1 MKSMKHLFFVIL
13 ILSVNIYSQIE
24 DKHIW
29 KPLATTNGEKFW
41 YDPTTFD
48 SVSNNILNV
57 WILESHRP
65 ALKFEG
71 IEGDVFRSK
80 ILYTVNLN
88 TAKYGLKK
96 IRYYG
101 LTNKEIYSYDY
112 DKYVSDDQFTFPYPI
127 VIDSKIHLVIQE
139 FLKKKKIQSR

>member
-1 MKSMKHLFFVIL
+1 MKYIIIL
-13 ILSVNIYSQIE
+13 ILLFNLIVFSQTE

-29 KPLATTNGEKFW
+29 KPLTTSSGEKFW
-41 YDPTTFD
+41 YDPSSFD
-48 SVSNNILNV
+48 SVSNDKLNV

-65 ALKFEG
+65 PLKFEG

-80 ILYTVNLN
+80 TLYTVNLA

-101 LTNKEIYSYDY
+101 LTNKEVYSYDY
-112 DKYVSDDQFTFPYPI
+112 DLYESDDMFTFPYPI
-127 VIDSKIHLVIQE
+127 ILESKIHLVLQE
-139 FLKKKKIQSR
+139 FLKKKQFKN

>member
-1 MKSMKHLFFVIL
+1 MKNIIALFL
-13 ILSVNIYSQIE
+13 IINLSAFSQSE
-24 DKHIW
+24 EKHIW
-29 KPLATTNGEKFW
+29 KPLTTPSGEKFW

-48 SVSNNILNV
+48 SVDNDKLNV

-65 ALKFEG
+65 PLKFEG
-71 IEGDVFRSK
+71 IEGDVYRSK
-80 ILYTVNLN
+80 TLYTINLI

-112 DKYVSDDQFTFPYPI
+112 DLYVSDDIFTFPYPI
-127 VIDSKIHLVIQE
+127 ITDSKIHLVLQE
-139 FLKKKKIQSR
+139 FLKKKRIQR

>member
-1 MKSMKHLFFVIL
+1 MKYFFVFFLLFTTI
-13 ILSVNIYSQIE
+13 SFSQTE
-24 DKHIW
+24 EKHIW
-29 KPLATTNGEKFW
+29 KPLTTNSGEKFW
-41 YDPTTFD
+41 YDPSTFD
-48 SVSNNILNV
+48 SVSNDKLNV

-80 ILYTVNLN
+80 TLYTINLAS
-88 TAKYGLKK
+88 AKYGLKK

-112 DKYVSDDQFTFPYPI
+112 DIYESDDMFTFPYPI
-127 VIDSKIHLVIQE
+127 IMGSKIHLVLQE
-139 FLKKKKIQSR
+139 FLKKNKSKSK

>member
-1 MKSMKHLFFVIL
+1 MKLFFLFLIIL
-13 ILSVNIYSQIE
+13 NFSLFSQSDE
-24 DKHIW
+24 KHIW
-29 KPLATTNGEKFW
+29 KPLTTQTGEKFW

-48 SVSNNILNV
+48 SVSNSKLNV
-57 WILESHRP
+57 WILESHKP
-65 ALKFEG
+65 PLKFEG

-80 ILYTVNLN
+80 ILYTINLS

-112 DKYVSDDQFTFPYPI
+112 DKYESEDIFTFPYPI
-127 VIDSKIHLVIQE
+127 ITDSKIHLVLQE
-139 FLKKKKIQSR
+139 FLKKQKNKK

>member
-1 MKSMKHLFFVIL
+1 MKYFFVFFLLFTI
-13 ILSVNIYSQIE
+13 ISFSQTE
-24 DKHIW
+24 EKHIW
-29 KPLATTNGEKFW
+29 KPLTTQSGEKFW
-41 YDPTTFD
+41 YDPSTFD
-48 SVSNNILNV
+48 SVSNDKLNV

-80 ILYTVNLN
+80 TLYTINLAS
-88 TAKYGLKK
+88 AKYGLKK

-112 DKYVSDDQFTFPYPI
+112 DIYESDDMFTFPYPI
-127 VIDSKIHLVIQE
+127 ILESKVHLVLQE
-139 FLKKKKIQSR
+139 FLKKKQIKK